1 MTWRTVKR
9 CCVDLRQKR
18 HRRLSAAHPTG
29 DQRNHQ
35 SGQHRTTEFRFSIFD
50 GLWHGTLG
58 TQQERKRAAGM
69 SHGASLDETGSVA
82 GERPM
87 KAVLMAIVAQT
98 T

>member
-1 MTWRTVKR
+1 MSTCGKKGIG
-9 CCVDLRQKR
+9 DF
-18 HRRLSAAHPTG
+18 SAAHPTG

-58 TQQERKRAAGM
+58 IQQERKLASGM
-69 SHGASLDETGSVA
+69 NHGANLDEPGSVA

-87 KAVLMAIVAQT
+87 KAVPMPIVAQT